1 MVSVIEKKGSPQF
14 GRRFHDRSSG
24 KAIARAA
31 VSMAAQG
38 PISPKERAALISA
51 YKVSSNISL
60 HAMGSGVS
68 GAKSVR

>member
-1 MVSVIEKKGSPQF
+1 MIGKKGSPQF

-38 PISPKERAALISA
+38 SMSPKERAALMIA
-51 YKVSSNISL
+51 YKVSNNISL
-60 HAMGSGVS
+60 YAMGSGVS